1 MNNSLPRL
9 IDGMVATLRKEVIP
23 HIEGDFARGQ
33 AFGVIYMLNS
43 LKLRASWSN
52 EFLIEQLRALEDA
65 ARELV
70 GIGAETPAD
79 LVPSVRTPDQAPAS
93 TELEA
98 MRNQGDE
105 RISALIDWLAA
116 HQDSVSATAAAQIE
130 ATIDR
135 YLHRQL
141 KWELSTSAKPMFVE
155 ISGGAERSA

>member
-1 MNNSLPRL
+1 VNNSLPRL

-52 EFLIEQLRALEDA
+52 EFLVEQLRALEQA
-65 ARELV
+65 ARELDEL
-70 GIGAETPAD
+70 GAEIPAA
-79 LVPSVRTPDQAPAS
+79 LVPGARAPREAPAS
-93 TELEA
+93 AELEA

-105 RISALIDWLAA
+105 RISALIDWLAE
-116 HQDSVSATAAAQIE
+116 HQDSVSAEAAAQLE

>member
-65 ARELV
+65 AREFDGL
-70 GIGAETPAD
+70 GAEIPAAR
-79 LVPSVRTPDQAPAS
+79 VPGVRAPDQAPDSA
-93 TELEA
+93 ELEA
-98 MRNQGDE
+98 MRNHGDE

-116 HQDSVSATAAAQIE
+116 HQDSVSAKVAAHIE

-141 KWELSTSAKPMFVE
+141 KWELSTSARPMFVE
-155 ISGGAERSA
+155 ISGVADKSA